1 MNILSHDRKKER
13 IKSLMWEFEH
23 TEEIDLARYTEKRS
37 KGNSIKLFSIWQ
49 GNGLCLH

>member
-23 TEEIDLARYTEKRS
+23 TEEIDLARYTGKRS
-37 KGNSIKLFSIWQ
+37 EGNSIMLFFYMAGQ
-49 GNGLCLH
+49 